1 MLICLL
7 IKQHLI
13 SWLFLLSGKN
23 WVWSQVISVFI
34 SARFEGLKPLNPV
47 STWSICK
54 ARQTHLKFRVN
65 LGITLLQKP
74 KLVCLGFS
82 ATQTE
87 KNVPKLKIWDA
98 HPKQG
103 SSETTRSAHKEDFL
117 IKSYTQPPQML
128 HFRACR
134 ESPLGGP
141 GFPKQGLLCTSGAIF
156 NHSRAEQSRA
166 APPWGLWH
174 WWHPGDTGIPFKL
187 QMCSQINHKKH
198 QAPCPEA
205 SNRFSSLL

>member
-1 MLICLL
+1 M
-7 IKQHLI
+7 
-13 SWLFLLSGKN
+13 
-23 WVWSQVISVFI
+23 ISVFI
-34 SARFEGLKPLNPV
+34 SARFGGLKPLNPV

-103 SSETTRSAHKEDFL
+103 SLETTRSAHKEDFL

-128 HFRACR
+128 HFRAWR
-134 ESPLGGP
+134 LQGISPRRSRLSKTRIALYLWSNLQPQQGRAKWGSP
-141 GFPKQGLLCTSGAIF
+141 TVGFVTLV
-156 NHSRAEQSRA
+156 
-166 APPWGLWH
+166 APRGRRDPV
-174 WWHPGDTGIPFKL
+174 
-187 QMCSQINHKKH
+187 
-198 QAPCPEA
+198 
-205 SNRFSSLL
+205 